1 MSRSEMPH
9 DTFRES
15 LHEKAREFL
24 ASAYIENR
32 WAEFAGHIW
41 YHAGD
46 ATKTEAV
53 QSLQNALNDI
63 EGESTEKPNRLY
75 YLSTAPFLYGP
86 IVEQLGDAGMVA
98 EDGAWRHVVIEKPFG
113 TDLKSAQELNE
124 VIHRHLDEHQ
134 VYRIDHYLGKETAQN
149 ILFFRF
155 ANTIFE
161 PLWNR
166 NYIDNV
172 QITVA
177 ESVDIGHR
185 AGYYDHTGVLRDMFQ
200 NHLLQLLALV
210 AMEPPISFEADALRD
225 EKTKLLRSVH
235 PIKLSRTVRGQYRG
249 YTDAKGVE
257 PGSQTPTYAAFKLW
271 IENWRWQGVP
281 FYLRSGK
288 ALRAKTSQI
297 NIVFKCPPSQMFAMH
312 HGKEITSNVLT
323 MCIQPDEGINL
334 HFETKVPDSLRD
346 TRSVRM
352 DFDYNTYFG
361 DEPLPD
367 AYERLILDAVKGD
380 ASLFTRSDGIEQ
392 SWRLIDPIIQGWQTH
407 EAPSLAIYERDSWGP
422 VEANDLLDYL
432 GHSWQ
437 LGCSMP

>member
-1 MSRSEMPH
+1 
-9 DTFRES
+9 
-15 LHEKAREFL
+15 
-24 ASAYIENR
+24 
-32 WAEFAGHIW
+32 
-41 YHAGD
+41 
-46 ATKTEAV
+46 
-53 QSLQNALNDI
+53 
-63 EGESTEKPNRLY
+63 
-75 YLSTAPFLYGP
+75 
-86 IVEQLGDAGMVA
+86 VEQLGDAGMVA

-134 VYRIDHYLGKETAQN
+134 VYHIDHYLGKETAQN

-235 PIKLSRTVRGQYRG
+235 PIKLSETVRGQYRG
-249 YTDAKGVE
+249 YTDAEGVE
-257 PGSQTPTYAAFKLW
+257 SGSQTPTYAALKLW
-271 IENWRWQGVP
+271 IENWRWQDVP

-288 ALRAKTSQI
+288 ALRTKTSQS

-392 SWRLIDPIIQGWQTH
+392 SWQLIDPIIQGWQTD
-407 EAPSLAIYERDSWGP
+407 EAPSLAIYDRDSWGP
-422 VEANDLLDYL
+422 VEANDLLDTL

-437 LGCSMP
+437 LGCAMP